1 MTPEQRERAREMI
14 ETAAGA
20 KEKSA
25 AGIRKFQQRRDNEVA
40 YEREADAA
48 ALRAVLEMLEEPV
61 GYVHVHMSPYPDE
74 SGLRVWVPDQ
84 YAEDSAEAASAR
96 CRGHFPVV
104 ALLPVRK
111 GGE

>member
-1 MTPEQRERAREMI
+1 
-14 ETAAGA
+14 
-20 KEKSA
+20 
-25 AGIRKFQQRRDNEVA
+25 
-40 YEREADAA
+40 
-48 ALRAVLEMLEEPV
+48 
-61 GYVHVHMSPYPDE
+61 VHMSPYPDE

-84 YAEDSAEAASAR
+84 YAEDSAETASAR